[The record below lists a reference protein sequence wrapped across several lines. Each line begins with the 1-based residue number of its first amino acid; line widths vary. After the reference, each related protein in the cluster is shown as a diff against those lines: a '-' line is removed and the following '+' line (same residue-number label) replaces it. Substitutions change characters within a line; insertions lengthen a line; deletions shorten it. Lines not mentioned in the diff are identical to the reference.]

1 MSSRIWIPAT
11 QAVVTGAG
19 SGIGR
24 AIAHLLASKGAVVAC
39 VDIDESAAGR
49 VAAECGQGATAH
61 HADVREREQLE
72 SLAGELEDVGIVCA
86 NAGVGMSGRFTDMS
100 AADWEWIRSIN
111 LDGVVNTAAAFGPR
125 LLEQGRG
132 HLTITSSGLGFT
144 PAVDLP
150 AYCATKAAVLSLA
163 ASLRADW
170 GSRGVGVTALCPG
183 VINTPIIES
192 ARFVGAAATQQDEAR
207 KLFGKGHSPDT
218 VARALVH
225 AIEHDRGIALA
236 GWESKLAYG
245 VHRFAPF
252 GVQQKLAA
260 RGLG

>member
-1 MSSRIWIPAT
+1 MSARVWIPAT

-24 AIAHLLASKGAVVAC
+24 AIAHHLAAKGAMVAC
-39 VDIDESAAGR
+39 VDIDDVAAKR
-49 VAAECGQGATAH
+49 VAEEIGRGASAH
-61 HADVREREQLE
+61 RADVRDRDE
-72 SLAGELEDVGIVCA
+72 LAALDIDDVGIVCA
-86 NAGVGMSGRFTDMS
+86 NAGVGVTGRFTDMS

-111 LDGVVNTAAAFGPR
+111 LDGVVNTCAVFGPK

-132 HLTITSSGLGFT
+132 HLAITSSGLGFT
-144 PAVDLP
+144 PAVQLP

-170 GSRGVGVTALCPG
+170 GPQGVGVTAVCPG
-183 VINTPIIES
+183 VINTPIVDA
-192 ARFVGAAATQQDEAR
+192 ARYVGDAAEQKAEAK
-207 KLFGKGHSPDT
+207 KLFGKGHSPDV
-218 VARALVH
+218 VAKAVIR